1 MKKLTTIIGAI
12 LLVLCFTQ
20 CRKEVKTVTPEEAKG
35 YPITLTMDETSK
47 VDVNVVEGEHFG
59 EVTFGAGDKIYVAN
73 KGKFVGTLT
82 HDGSKFEGDIYDPS
96 PSDPIE
102 GFLFFYFLG
111 NKTPSETNVTDPPT
125 SPRPTTLTVDIS
137 DQSGSDLPLISC
149 GKSDKV
155 FSGGGSDYSAR
166 LANKCALVKFK
177 ITNTSSKNVKI
188 AGLNNKVVFDLTKC
202 TDVTDVL
209 SNDYVTFSK
218 TEGGFINVGKKTG
231 VTWLILLPQNDDEGD
246 MAFTD
251 DLTYYG
257 SRGSLTGVVANHAIK
272 TPINVNVNKA
282 IPNISSYPVGTIHGI
297 FSVSSSKKVFFSKG
311 NLQYIGSEATPYW
324 KFADNQYNYLG
335 TTTEQ
340 NSDKE
345 NKDRDLFGWGTS
357 GYNHGAVCYQPYSI
371 FKDDNDYYAY
381 GNSGSQLYNG
391 TGEADWGYNAISNG
405 GNTENKWRTL
415 THSEWLWLLGP
426 ASSPAPGTDCRN
438 SSFVNGTANAR
449 FTFAIVN
456 TDKKDGKTPAKGM
469 IIFPDLYLASTP
481 EGVTWGII
489 NDKSPYSTTC
499 TVDGWDKLEK
509 AGCVFLPAAGRRD
522 GRGVNFISSSSTYV
536 NFINGNGNDEGELGI
551 YWASDNNYYGTAY
564 NLRFGYLKKSGTYV
578 YYFEPNRYKESHRY
592 FGYSVR
598 VVQDYTE

>member
-111 NKTPSETNVTDPPT
+111 NKTPSETNVTNPPT

-251 DLTYYG
+251 DFTYYG
-257 SRGSLTGVVANHAIK
+257 TRGSLKGVVANHAIK
-272 TPINVNVNKA
+272 TAINVNVNTA
-282 IPNISSYPVGTIHGI
+282 IPEPSSYPEGAVHGL
-297 FSVSSSKKVFFSKG
+297 FSVSKAGGKVFFSKG
-311 NLQYIGSEATPYW
+311 NLQYIGSAGTPYW
-324 KFADNQYNYLG
+324 KFADNQYDYLG
-335 TTTEQ
+335 TTTGQ
-340 NSDKE
+340 NS
-345 NKDRDLFGWGTS
+345 NSATVDRDLFGWGTS
-357 GYNHGAVCYQPYSI
+357 GWDNGNYFYQPYCTSNTKVSPYVASI
-371 FKDDNDYYAY
+371 GYGYGPKYNNSVAYNLEGDYA
-381 GNSGSQLYNG
+381 N
-391 TGEADWGYNAISNG
+391 ADWGYNAISNG
-405 GNTENKWRTL
+405 SATNKWRTMN
-415 THSEWLWLLGP
+415 HNEWVWLLGP
-426 ASSPAPGTDCRN
+426 NGNGSNPAPIPGTNCRN
-438 SSFVNGTANAR
+438 SSYVNGTANAR
-449 FTFAIVN
+449 FTYATINTGKGSVN
-456 TDKKDGKTPAKGM
+456 GL
-469 IIFPDLYLASTP
+469 IIFPDLYLAGTP
-481 EGVTWGII
+481 TGVTWGVI
-489 NDKSPYSTTC
+489 NNHSKYSTQC
-499 TVDGWDKLEK
+499 TSTGWDALKES
-509 AGCVFLPAAGRRD
+509 GCVFLPAAGRRD
-522 GRGVNFISSSSTYV
+522 GTSINYCNDIEAKGLYWSSDR
-536 NFINGNGNDEGELGI
+536 N
-551 YWASDNNYYGTAY
+551 APQTAY
-564 NLRFGYLKKSGTYV
+564 CLRFGHYKYIEPSQGGGIYRYL
-578 YYFEPNRYKESHRY
+578 
-592 FGYSVR
+592 GYSVR
-598 VVQDYTE
+598 LVTNYTE